1 MSERTLLEHTLY
13 DDIAQGLR
21 EALAYERGE
30 LNAKSMRLTR
40 STSDDKLLHPAG
52 KDDSLSLKTKT
63 SD

>member
-1 MSERTLLEHTLY
+1 MSERTLPEHTLY

-21 EALAYERGE
+21 EAIAYERGE

-40 STSDDKLLHPAG
+40 SPSDDKLLYPAA